1 MLKIKDVLED
11 VVERIQRWLFSAWP
25 SLISKLK
32 DLGYS
37 ESQEGI
43 KFGRCCLKNLMRAV
57 KCMAIFGI

>member
-1 MLKIKDVLED
+1 MAVY
-11 VVERIQRWLFSAWP
+11 SWP

-43 KFGRCCLKNLMRAV
+43 KIWNMFEEYDEGCKVHGHLWHLSGMGEAFLRFFLA
-57 KCMAIFGI
+57 